1 MTNTYI
7 PYSQEVKNW
16 NFIFGNSPEK
26 GNPTGTIRK
35 MLRQIPFVV
44 EEAQEMQDAADSG
57 PDIVEVLDALHDLR
71 FVSDQIAVY
80 LESLGVDL
88 EGSWKEVCRSNN
100 SKYSYN
106 LEDLKN
112 DLTKYEPGFA
122 AVHHEEDLE
131 GNRVY
136 VLKRAS
142 DGKIMKPSC
151 FSEPDLL
158 PFIPVEYHES
168 HN

>member
-1 MTNTYI
+1 MTNTYK

-26 GNPTGTIRK
+26 GNPTGTLRK

-44 EEAQEMQDAADSG
+44 EEAQEMQDAADTG

-100 SKYSYN
+100 SKYSYD
-106 LEDLKN
+106 EEALKD

-136 VLKRAS
+136 VLKRSS
-142 DGKIMKPSC
+142 DFKIMKPSC

-158 PFIPVEYHES
+158 PFIPVEYQ
-168 HN
+168 N